1 MRRLFWLSMGVTI
14 GVMVVRKLERMVER
28 LMPKSVA
35 LSLTQRLHR
44 FADDLASF
52 ATDVRAAAAER
63 EQELRRQQE
72 PGGRRLRAI
81 AGDAA

>member
-14 GVMVVRKLERMVER
+14 GVMVVRKVERAVER

-35 LSLTQRLHR
+35 GGLVSRLR
-44 FADDLASF
+44 QLADDLSSF
-52 ATDVRAAAAER
+52 AADVRTASAQR
-63 EQELRRQQE
+63 EAELRQQYGK
-72 PGGRRLRAI
+72 PQLRAI